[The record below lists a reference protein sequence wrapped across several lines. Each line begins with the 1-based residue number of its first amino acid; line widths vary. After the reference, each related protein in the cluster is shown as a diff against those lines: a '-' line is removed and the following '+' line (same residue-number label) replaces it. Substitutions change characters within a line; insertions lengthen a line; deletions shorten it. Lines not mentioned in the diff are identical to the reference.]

1 VSKHKDLRRLQ
12 NLLREF
18 ATLEN
23 SLVNS
28 QGLPLQVARLFVAIC
43 IHSSETDEVST
54 SDVNDLLGFNSATLS
69 RNINTLSNRPKRSGT
84 GLGLILTNENP
95 LDRRSKL
102 IKLTAKGKTLQNKLL
117 DIMKG

>member
-1 VSKHKDLRRLQ
+1 MSKNKDLRRLQ

-28 QGLPLQVARLFVAIC
+28 QGLPLQVARLFIAIC
-43 IHSSETDEVST
+43 NKLGEENSVST
-54 SDVNDLLGFNSATLS
+54 SDVNELLGYNSATLS

-84 GLGLILTNENP
+84 GLGLITTEENIH
-95 LDRRSKL
+95 DRRSKL
-102 IKLTAKGKTLQNKLL
+102 IKMTTKGRALQNKLL